1 MCGIIGIISN
11 RPHAEIFE
19 SITRGTRALEHRG
32 PDDEG
37 IEFLTKESDPLT
49 VAFGHRRLS
58 ILDLSP
64 AGHQPM
70 RDEVTGNWITYNG
83 EVFNFREI

>member
-1 MCGIIGIISN
+1 MI
-11 RPHAEIFE
+11 E
-19 SITRGTRALEHRG
+19 SITNGTRALAQRG

-37 IEFLTKESDPLT
+37 IEFLTNENDPIT

-70 RDEVTGNWITYNG
+70 RDEQTGNWLTYNG
-83 EVFNFREI
+83 EVCNFRDLRPRLEEH